1 MLERLRNKIFKKQTR
16 MEMGSGVTMHEL
28 VEIQDS
34 SEENKKSVSAVWIFF
49 EIVTK
54 VGQTIKN
61 P

>member
-1 MLERLRNKIFKKQTR
+1 
-16 MEMGSGVTMHEL
+16 MEMGTGVTMHEL